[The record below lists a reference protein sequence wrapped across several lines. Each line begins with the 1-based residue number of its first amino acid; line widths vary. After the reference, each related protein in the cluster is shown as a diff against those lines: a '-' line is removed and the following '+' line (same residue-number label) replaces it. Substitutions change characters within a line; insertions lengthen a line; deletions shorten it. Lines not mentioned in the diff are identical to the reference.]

1 MIDAELKMFDS
12 RKVLSDFLFVH
23 ICMYVMKNIKNQ
35 EQFFFSR
42 PIEYLKLQIKDE
54 LETDQTNSTKTLF
67 LFPFFSL
74 STIQTWVC

>member
-1 MIDAELKMFDS
+1 MIDAEFKMYDS

-23 ICMYVMKNIKNQ
+23 ICLSMKNIKNQ
-35 EQFFFSR
+35 EHFFFSR

-67 LFPFFSL
+67 LFLFFSL
-74 STIQTWVC
+74 SSIQRWAC